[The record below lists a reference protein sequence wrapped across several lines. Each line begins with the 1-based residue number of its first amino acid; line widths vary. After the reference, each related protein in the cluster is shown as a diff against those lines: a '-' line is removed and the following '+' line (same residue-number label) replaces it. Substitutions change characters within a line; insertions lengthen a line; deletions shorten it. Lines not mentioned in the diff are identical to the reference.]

1 MSRFRLFFLVLFL
14 LLIPVLFQINAQQT
28 EKEHF
33 ETSKQ
38 LDVFNALFKELDMFY
53 VDTVDAKVAIRN
65 GIDYMLSKLDP
76 YTVYYSEEEMK
87 DFKFL
92 TTGEYAGIGSVIS
105 QRGEKIIISDPYEGM
120 PAALAGL
127 QAGDEILEI
136 DGESITEKTTAQ
148 TSERL
153 KGQPNTIVKIKYQRP
168 GEKKPRTIDITR
180 KRIQMDPV
188 KYYGVVGDGIG
199 YIYLSSFTEQSAVGV
214 KAAFDDLKKNKHI
227 TSLILDLRD
236 DPGGLMNDAI
246 QLVNMFI
253 PKGEVVLST
262 KGKVKQW
269 ERTYRTTQDP
279 VDAEI
284 PLAVLVNRGSASSS
298 EIVAGALQD
307 LDRAVIVGSRT
318 FGKGLVQSS
327 RELPFNGSLKVTTSK
342 YYIPSGRCIQAI
354 DYSHRNS
361 DGSVAA
367 MPDSLTSVFYTS
379 KGREVRDGGGI
390 TPDFVIEEKKIPS
403 IIYYLIGEYIIFDY
417 ATEYKQKHK
426 KILPVVDFSIT
437 DEDYRQFKEF
447 VKSKNFDYDRQS
459 AKAMNV
465 LKETMEFEGYMNV
478 ASAEFAA
485 LEEKLKP
492 DLDRDLDLYRDVISK
507 YMAEEIVKRYY
518 YQKGE
523 ILETLKDD
531 ADLKKAIEVLS
542 DKKLYSET
550 LKSEK

>member
-1 MSRFRLFFLVLFL
+1 MNKFRVFSLILFQILIPTLFL
-14 LLIPVLFQINAQQT
+14 INAQQT
-28 EKEHF
+28 EKDNF

-53 VDTVDAKVAIRN
+53 VDTVDAKTIVRN

-76 YTVYYSEEEMK
+76 YTVYYSEDEMT
-87 DFKFL
+87 DFKYL

-105 QRGEKIIISDPYEGM
+105 QRDGKIIISDPYEGM

-127 QAGDEILEI
+127 QPGDEILEI
-136 DGESITEKTTAQ
+136 DGESLTGKTTAQ
-148 TSERL
+148 ASEKL

-188 KYYGVVGDGIG
+188 KYYGVVEDNIG
-199 YIYLSSFTEQSAVGV
+199 YIYLSSFTDQSAAGV
-214 KAAFDDLKKNKHI
+214 KTAFDDLKKNKQI

-253 PKGEVVLST
+253 PKGELVLST
-262 KGKVKQW
+262 KGKIKQW

-284 PLAVLVNRGSASSS
+284 PLVVLVNRGSASSS

-307 LDRAVIVGSRT
+307 LDRAVIIGSRT

-327 RELPFNGSLKVTTSK
+327 RDLPFNGSLKVTTSK

-354 DYSHRNS
+354 DYSHRNP

-367 MPDSLTSVFYTS
+367 VPDSLASVFYTS
-379 KGREVRDGGGI
+379 KGREVKDGGGI
-390 TPDFVIEEKKIPS
+390 TPDFVVEEKKIPS
-403 IIYYLIGEYIIFDY
+403 IIYYLMSDYIIFDY

-426 KILPVVDFSIT
+426 EISPVADFFIT
-437 DEDYRQFKEF
+437 DEDYQQFKTF
-447 VKSKNFDYDRQS
+447 VKDKNFDYDRQS

-465 LKETMEFEGYMNV
+465 LKETMTFEGYMDV
-478 ASAEFAA
+478 ASAELTA

-492 DLDRDLDLYRDVISK
+492 DLDRDLDLYKDVISK

-523 ILETLKDD
+523 IIETLKGD

-542 DKKLYSET
+542 DKTLYNET
-550 LKSEK
+550 LKK